1 MTTSR
6 PYAPSCSGAKR
17 PVLTHLHI
25 ENLAVI
31 EQLDLELDPGFTVFT
46 GETGAGKSIV
56 IDAIGLILGER
67 ADPSL
72 IRAGRARASV
82 TAVFDL
88 SPQAPCSAGGAGSR
102 SE

>member
-6 PYAPSCSGAKR
+6 PYAPSCSGAEW

-31 EQLDLELDPGFTVFT
+31 EQLDLALDSGFTVFT

-56 IDAIGLILGER
+56 IDAIGLNPRR
-67 ADPSL
+67 ACRSDARAPSL
-72 IRAGRARASV
+72 TVSRFLPEPCKRSGRS
-82 TAVFDL
+82 
-88 SPQAPCSAGGAGSR
+88 
-102 SE
+102 